1 MSEKEKDSFWSVKL
15 DWLNILQMLKLDS
28 INQIPEFKRVKAIKK
43 VTKTYDIDTLIEMD
57 PIEVDKLVVHELR
70 ELMRKEL
77 NNIKARKKE
86 RLEQRS
92 KFVPF
97 KNGGVFKIN
106 PRDFKDLDI
115 DPENADPEEILKKI
129 AKKLMKDDDD
139 DSDDDKKKYKEDTTG
154 YYI

>member
-1 MSEKEKDSFWSVKL
+1 MSEKNSFWSVKL
-15 DWLNILQMLKLDS
+15 DWLNILQLLKLES
-28 INQIPEFKRVKAIKK
+28 INQIPEFKREKAIKK
-43 VTKTYDIDTLIEMD
+43 VTKTYDIDTLMEMD
-57 PIEVDKLVVHELR
+57 PIDLDKLVVHELR

-77 NNIKARKKE
+77 NNIRARKKE
-86 RLEQRS
+86 RLEQQS

-115 DPENADPEEILKKI
+115 DPENADPEEILKQI

-139 DSDDDKKKYKEDTTG
+139 DSDDDKKKYKEDNTG

>member
-1 MSEKEKDSFWSVKL
+1 MSEKDSFWSMKL
-15 DWLNILQMLKLDS
+15 DWLNILNSLKLDS
-28 INQIPEFKRVKAIKK
+28 INQIPEFKREKAIKK
-43 VTKTYDIDTLIEMD
+43 VTKTYDIDTLMELD
-57 PIEVDKLVVHELR
+57 PIELDKLVVHELR

-77 NNIKARKKE
+77 GINARKKQQ
-86 RLEQRS
+86 LEQEMQS

-115 DPENADPEEILKKI
+115 DPENADPEEILKQI

-139 DSDDDKKKYKEDTTG
+139 DSDDDKKKYKEDNTG

>member
-1 MSEKEKDSFWSVKL
+1 MSEKDTYWSVKL
-15 DWLNILQMLKLDS
+15 DWLSILQILKLES
-28 INQIPEFKRVKAIKK
+28 INQIPEFKREKAIKK
-43 VTKTYDIDTLIEMD
+43 VTKTYDIDTLMEMD
-57 PIEVDKLVVHELR
+57 PIELDKLVVHELR

-86 RLEQRS
+86 RLEQQS

-115 DPENADPEEILKKI
+115 DPENADPEEILKQI

-139 DSDDDKKKYKEDTTG
+139 DSDDDKKKYKEDNTG

>member
-1 MSEKEKDSFWSVKL
+1 MSEKHTYWSVKL
-15 DWLNILQMLKLDS
+15 DWLSILQILKLES
-28 INQIPEFKRVKAIKK
+28 INQIPEFKREKAIKK
-43 VTKTYDIDTLIEMD
+43 VTKTYDIDTLMEMD
-57 PIEVDKLVVHELR
+57 PIELDKLVVHELR
-70 ELMRKEL
+70 DLMRKEL

-115 DPENADPEEILKKI
+115 DPENADPEEILKQI

>member
-1 MSEKEKDSFWSVKL
+1 MSEKDSFWSVKL
-15 DWLNILQMLKLDS
+15 DWLNILRILKLDS

-43 VTKTYDIDTLIEMD
+43 VTKTYDIDTLIELD
-57 PIEVDKLVVHELR
+57 PIELDKLVVHELR

-77 NNIKARKKE
+77 SINARKKQ
-86 RLEQRS
+86 RLEKEMQS

-97 KNGGVFKIN
+97 KNGGIFKIN

>member
-1 MSEKEKDSFWSVKL
+1 MSEKDTYWSVKL
-15 DWLNILQMLKLDS
+15 DWLNILRLLKLDS
-28 INQIPEFKRVKAIKK
+28 INQIKEFKREKAILR
-43 VTKTYDIDTLIEMD
+43 VTKSYNMDTLMEMD
-57 PIEVDKLVVHELR
+57 PIELDKLVVHELR

-77 NNIKARKKE
+77 NNIRARKKE
-86 RLEQRS
+86 RLEQQS

-106 PRDFKDLDI
+106 PRDFKDLGI
-115 DPENADPEEILKKI
+115 DPENADPEEILKQI

-139 DSDDDKKKYKEDTTG
+139 DSDDDKKKYKEDNTG

>member
-1 MSEKEKDSFWSVKL
+1 MSEKDSFWSVKL
-15 DWLNILQMLKLDS
+15 DWLNILQLLKLES
-28 INQIPEFKRVKAIKK
+28 INQIPEFKREKALKK

-57 PIEVDKLVVHELR
+57 PIELDKLVVHELR
-70 ELMRKEL
+70 DLMRKEL

-115 DPENADPEEILKKI
+115 DPENADPEEILKQI

>member
-1 MSEKEKDSFWSVKL
+1 MSEKDSFWSMKL
-15 DWLNILQMLKLDS
+15 DWLNILNSLKLDS
-28 INQIPEFKRVKAIKK
+28 ISQIPEFKREKAIKK
-43 VTKTYDIDTLIEMD
+43 VTKTYDIDTLMELD
-57 PIEVDKLVVHELR
+57 PIELDKLVVHELR

-77 NNIKARKKE
+77 GINARKKQQ
-86 RLEQRS
+86 LEQEMQS

-115 DPENADPEEILKKI
+115 DPENADPEEILKQI

-139 DSDDDKKKYKEDTTG
+139 DSDDEKKYKEDNTG

>member
-1 MSEKEKDSFWSVKL
+1 MSEKDSFWSMQL
-15 DWLNILQMLKLDS
+15 DWLNILRILKLDS
-28 INQIPEFKRVKAIKK
+28 INQIPEFKREKAIKK
-43 VTKTYDIDTLIEMD
+43 VTKTYDIDTLMD
-57 PIEVDKLVVHELR
+57 LDPFELDELVAEELK

-77 NNIKARKKE
+77 NNIRARDKE
-86 RLEQRS
+86 RLEQQS

-97 KNGGVFKIN
+97 KNGGIFKIN

-115 DPENADPEEILKKI
+115 DPENADPEEILKQI

-139 DSDDDKKKYKEDTTG
+139 DSDDDNKKYKEDNTG

>member
-1 MSEKEKDSFWSVKL
+1 MSEKDSFWSMKL
-15 DWLNILQMLKLDS
+15 DWLNILNSLKLDS
-28 INQIPEFKRVKAIKK
+28 INQIPEFKREKAVRK
-43 VTKTYDIDTLIEMD
+43 VTKTYDIDTLMELD
-57 PIEVDKLVVHELR
+57 PIELDKLVVHELR

-77 NNIKARKKE
+77 GINARKKQQ
-86 RLEQRS
+86 LEQEMQS

-115 DPENADPEEILKKI
+115 DPENADPEEILKQI

-139 DSDDDKKKYKEDTTG
+139 DSDDEKKYKEDNTG

>member
-1 MSEKEKDSFWSVKL
+1 MSEKHTYWSVKL
-15 DWLNILQMLKLDS
+15 DWLSILQILKLES
-28 INQIPEFKRVKAIKK
+28 INQIPEFKREKAIKK
-43 VTKTYDIDTLIEMD
+43 VTKTYDIDTLMEMD
-57 PIEVDKLVVHELR
+57 PIELDKLVVHELR
-70 ELMRKEL
+70 DLMRKEL

-106 PRDFKDLDI
+106 PRDFKDLDF
-115 DPENADPEEILKKI
+115 DPETADPKEILKQI

>member
-1 MSEKEKDSFWSVKL
+1 MSEKDSFWSVKL
-15 DWLNILQMLKLDS
+15 DWLNILQILKLES
-28 INQIPEFKRVKAIKK
+28 INQIPEFKREKAIKK
-43 VTKTYDIDTLIEMD
+43 VTKTYDIDTLMEMD
-57 PIEVDKLVVHELR
+57 PIELDKLVVHELR

-77 NNIKARKKE
+77 NNIRARKKG
-86 RLEQRS
+86 RLEQQS

-97 KNGGVFKIN
+97 KNGGIFKIN

-115 DPENADPEEILKKI
+115 DPDNVDPEEILKQI

-139 DSDDDKKKYKEDTTG
+139 DSDDDKKKYKEDNTG

>member
-1 MSEKEKDSFWSVKL
+1 MSKKHTNWSVKL
-15 DWLNILQMLKLDS
+15 DWLNILRILKLDS
-28 INQIPEFKRVKAIKK
+28 INQIQEFKREKAILR
-43 VTKTYDIDTLIEMD
+43 VTKTYDIDTLMEMD
-57 PIEVDKLVVHELR
+57 PIELDKLVVHELR

-77 NNIKARKKE
+77 NNIRARKKE
-86 RLEQRS
+86 RLEQQS

-106 PRDFKDLDI
+106 PRDFKDLNI
-115 DPENADPEEILKKI
+115 DPENADPEEILKQI

>member
-1 MSEKEKDSFWSVKL
+1 MSEKDSFWSVKL
-15 DWLNILQMLKLDS
+15 DWLNILQILKLES
-28 INQIPEFKRVKAIKK
+28 INQIPEFKRKKAMRK
-43 VTKTYDIDTLIEMD
+43 VTKTYDIDTLMEMD
-57 PIEVDKLVVHELR
+57 PFELDELVADELK

-77 NNIKARKKE
+77 SFNARKKQ
-86 RLEQRS
+86 RLEKEMQS

-97 KNGGVFKIN
+97 KNGGIFKIN

-115 DPENADPEEILKKI
+115 DPENADPEEILKQI

-139 DSDDDKKKYKEDTTG
+139 DSDDDQKKYKEDNTG

>member
-1 MSEKEKDSFWSVKL
+1 MSEKHTYWSVKL
-15 DWLNILQMLKLDS
+15 DWLSILQILKLES
-28 INQIPEFKRVKAIKK
+28 INQIPEFKREKAIKK
-43 VTKTYDIDTLIEMD
+43 VTKTYDIDTLMEMD
-57 PIEVDKLVVHELR
+57 PIELDKLVVHELR

-115 DPENADPEEILKKI
+115 DPENADPEEILKQI

>member
-1 MSEKEKDSFWSVKL
+1 MSEKDSFWSVKL
-15 DWLNILQMLKLDS
+15 DWLNILQLLKLES
-28 INQIPEFKRVKAIKK
+28 INQIPEFKRGKAIKK

-57 PIEVDKLVVHELR
+57 PIELDKLVVHELR
-70 ELMRKEL
+70 DLMRKEL

-86 RLEQRS
+86 RLQQQS

-115 DPENADPEEILKKI
+115 DPENADPEEILKQI

-139 DSDDDKKKYKEDTTG
+139 DSDDDKKKV
-154 YYI
+154 

>member
-1 MSEKEKDSFWSVKL
+1 MSEKDNYWSVKL
-15 DWLNILQMLKLDS
+15 DWLSILQILKLES
-28 INQIPEFKRVKAIKK
+28 INQIPEFKREKAIKK
-43 VTKTYDIDTLIEMD
+43 VTKTYDIDTLMEMD
-57 PIEVDKLVVHELR
+57 PIELDKLVVHELR
-70 ELMRKEL
+70 DLMRKEL

-115 DPENADPEEILKKI
+115 DPENADPEEILKQI

>member
-1 MSEKEKDSFWSVKL
+1 MSEKDSFWSVKL
-15 DWLNILQMLKLDS
+15 DWLNILQLLKLES
-28 INQIPEFKRVKAIKK
+28 INQIPEFKRGKAIKK

-57 PIEVDKLVVHELR
+57 PIELDKLVVHELR
-70 ELMRKEL
+70 DLMRKEL

-86 RLEQRS
+86 RLQQQS

-115 DPENADPEEILKKI
+115 DPENADPEDILKLI

-139 DSDDDKKKYKEDTTG
+139 DSDDDKKKYKEDNTG

>member
-77 NNIKARKKE
+77 NNIKARNKE
-86 RLEQRS
+86 RLEQQS

-115 DPENADPEEILKKI
+115 DPENADPEEILKQI

-139 DSDDDKKKYKEDTTG
+139 DSDDDKKKYKEDNTG

>member
-1 MSEKEKDSFWSVKL
+1 MSEKDSFWSMKL
-15 DWLNILQMLKLDS
+15 DWLNILNSLKLDS
-28 INQIPEFKRVKAIKK
+28 INQIPEFKREKAIKK
-43 VTKTYDIDTLIEMD
+43 VTKIYDIDTLMELD
-57 PIEVDKLVVHELR
+57 PIELDKLVVHELR

-77 NNIKARKKE
+77 GINARKKQQ
-86 RLEQRS
+86 LEQEMQS

-106 PRDFKDLDI
+106 PQDFKDLDI
-115 DPENADPEEILKKI
+115 DPENADPEEILKQI

-139 DSDDDKKKYKEDTTG
+139 DSDDDKKKYKEDNTG

>member
-1 MSEKEKDSFWSVKL
+1 MSEKDSFWSMKL
-15 DWLNILQMLKLDS
+15 DWLNILRKLKLDS
-28 INQIPEFKRVKAIKK
+28 INQIPEFKREKAIKK
-43 VTKTYDIDTLIEMD
+43 VTKTYDIDTLMELD
-57 PIEVDKLVVHELR
+57 PIELDKLVVHELR

-77 NNIKARKKE
+77 GINARKKQ
-86 RLEQRS
+86 RLEKEMQS
-92 KFVPF
+92 QFVPF

-115 DPENADPEEILKKI
+115 DPNNADPEEILKRI

-139 DSDDDKKKYKEDTTG
+139 DSDDDKKKYKEDNTG

>member
-1 MSEKEKDSFWSVKL
+1 MSEKDSFWSVKL
-15 DWLNILQMLKLDS
+15 DWLNILRILKLES
-28 INQIPEFKRVKAIKK
+28 INQIPEFKREKAIKK
-43 VTKTYDIDTLIEMD
+43 VTKTFDIDTLMELD
-57 PIEVDKLVVHELR
+57 PIELDKLVVHELR

-77 NNIKARKKE
+77 SINARKKQL
-86 RLEQRS
+86 LEKEMQS

-97 KNGGVFKIN
+97 KNGGIFKIN

-115 DPENADPEEILKKI
+115 DPDNVDPEEILKQI

-139 DSDDDKKKYKEDTTG
+139 DSDDDKKKYKEDNTG

>member
-1 MSEKEKDSFWSVKL
+1 MSEKDSFWSVKL
-15 DWLNILQMLKLDS
+15 DWLSILQLLKLES
-28 INQIPEFKRVKAIKK
+28 INQIPEFKREKAIKK

-57 PIEVDKLVVHELR
+57 PIELDKLVVHELR

-77 NNIKARKKE
+77 NNIKARKKQ
-86 RLEQRS
+86 RLEQQS

-115 DPENADPEEILKKI
+115 DPENADPEEILKQI

-139 DSDDDKKKYKEDTTG
+139 DSDDDKKKYKEDNTG
-154 YYI
+154 FYI

>member
-1 MSEKEKDSFWSVKL
+1 MSEKDSFWSVKL
-15 DWLNILQMLKLDS
+15 DWLNILQLLKLES
-28 INQIPEFKRVKAIKK
+28 INQIPEFKREKAIKK
-43 VTKTYDIDTLIEMD
+43 VTKTYDIDTLMEMD
-57 PIEVDKLVVHELR
+57 PIELDKLVVHELR

-86 RLEQRS
+86 RLEQQS

-97 KNGGVFKIN
+97 KNGGIFKIN

-115 DPENADPEEILKKI
+115 DPENADPEEIFKQI

>member
-1 MSEKEKDSFWSVKL
+1 MSEKDSFWSVKL
-15 DWLNILQMLKLDS
+15 DWLNILQLLKLES
-28 INQIPEFKRVKAIKK
+28 INQIPEFKREKAIKK
-43 VTKTYDIDTLIEMD
+43 VTKTYDIDTLMEME
-57 PIEVDKLVVHELR
+57 PIELDKLVVHELR

-86 RLEQRS
+86 RLQQQS

-115 DPENADPEEILKKI
+115 DPENADPEEILKQI

-139 DSDDDKKKYKEDTTG
+139 DSDDDKKKYKEDNTG
-154 YYI
+154 FYI

>member
-1 MSEKEKDSFWSVKL
+1 MSEKDNYWSVKL
-15 DWLNILQMLKLDS
+15 DWLSILQILKLES
-28 INQIPEFKRVKAIKK
+28 INQIPEFKREKAIKK
-43 VTKTYDIDTLIEMD
+43 VTKTYDIDTLMEMD
-57 PIEVDKLVVHELR
+57 PIDLDKLVVHELR

-115 DPENADPEEILKKI
+115 DPENADPEEILKQI

>member
-1 MSEKEKDSFWSVKL
+1 MSKKHTNWSVKL
-15 DWLNILQMLKLDS
+15 DWLNILRILKLDS
-28 INQIPEFKRVKAIKK
+28 INQIQEFKREKAILR
-43 VTKTYDIDTLIEMD
+43 VTKTYDIDTLMEMD
-57 PIEVDKLVVHELR
+57 PIELDKLVVHELR

-77 NNIKARKKE
+77 NNIRARKKE
-86 RLEQRS
+86 RLEQQS

-115 DPENADPEEILKKI
+115 DPENADPEEILKQI

>member
-1 MSEKEKDSFWSVKL
+1 MSEKDSFWSVKL
-15 DWLNILQMLKLDS
+15 DWLNILQMLKLES
-28 INQIPEFKRVKAIKK
+28 INQIPEFKREKAVRR
-43 VTKTYDIDTLIEMD
+43 VTKTYEIDTLMEMD
-57 PIEVDKLVVHELR
+57 PIELDKLVVHELR

-86 RLEQRS
+86 RLEQQS

-115 DPENADPEEILKKI
+115 DPENADPEEILKQI

-139 DSDDDKKKYKEDTTG
+139 DSDDDKKKYKEDNTG

>member
-1 MSEKEKDSFWSVKL
+1 MSEKDTYWSVKL
-15 DWLNILQMLKLDS
+15 DWLNILQILKLES
-28 INQIPEFKRVKAIKK
+28 INQIPEFKREKAIKK
-43 VTKTYDIDTLIEMD
+43 VTKTYDIDTLMEMD
-57 PIEVDKLVVHELR
+57 PIELDKLVVHELR

-77 NNIKARKKE
+77 NNIRARKKE
-86 RLEQRS
+86 RLEKQS

-115 DPENADPEEILKKI
+115 DPENADPEEILKQI

-139 DSDDDKKKYKEDTTG
+139 DSDDDKKKYKEDNTG

>member
-1 MSEKEKDSFWSVKL
+1 MSKKDSFWSMQL
-15 DWLNILQMLKLDS
+15 DWLNILRILKLDS
-28 INQIPEFKRVKAIKK
+28 INQIPEFKREKAILR
-43 VTKTYDIDTLIEMD
+43 VTKAYDIDTLIEMD
-57 PIEVDKLVVHELR
+57 HTELDKLVVHELR
-70 ELMRKEL
+70 DLMRKEL

-86 RLEQRS
+86 RLEQQS

-115 DPENADPEEILKKI
+115 DPENADPEEILKQI

-139 DSDDDKKKYKEDTTG
+139 DSDDDKKKYKEDNTG